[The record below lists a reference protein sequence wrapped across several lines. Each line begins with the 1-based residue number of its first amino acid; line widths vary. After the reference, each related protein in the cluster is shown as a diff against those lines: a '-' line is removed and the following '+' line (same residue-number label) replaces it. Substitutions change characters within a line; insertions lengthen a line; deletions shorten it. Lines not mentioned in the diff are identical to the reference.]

1 MTVIKRLP
9 VLVPIGAVLL
19 AAVSLA
25 VLAAILAATTAWGA
39 FEDVIAGRAST
50 IEMKTEFLGI
60 ASLVLQA
67 AVFYLVGIGLYTLF
81 VGPIAI
87 HTAFVPKSLK
97 DLEVKVVNLVV
108 VILATTFMERYTE
121 NTDGTSDLAMAG
133 ALALAIPALV
143 LFQWYLGHEK
153 PEAPD

>member
-1 MTVIKRLP
+1 MRVIKRLP
-9 VLVPIGAVLL
+9 VLVPIGAVLV

-25 VLAAILAATTAWGA
+25 LLAAILAGTTAWGA
-39 FEDVIAGRAST
+39 FEDVVAGNSST
-50 IEMKTEFLGI
+50 VEVKTEFLGI

-67 AVFYLVGIGLYTLF
+67 AVFYLVGIGLYALF

-87 HTAFVPKSLK
+87 PAAFVPKSLK

-108 VILATTFMERYTE
+108 VILATEFMERYTE
-121 NTDGTSDLAMAG
+121 DTDGTSDLAMAG

-143 LFQWYLGHEK
+143 LFQWYLGRE
-153 PEAPD
+153 E